1 MSDQR
6 EQVIQE
12 WTVNLYPIRFTNRE
26 NGIKEWLVQNNTK
39 QFLICAEELLSS
51 LPKEEI
57 LQEFISRINTAIQ
70 FCTEQNKIAALDFS
84 WYYGGDP
91 IDVAY
96 AYGLASCKGQGK
108 LSKTDLGPKE
118 IPGIESD
125 LEHGNLL
132 EEDFSELPVD
142 RAINL
147 WVENLDPHVQK
158 AKNKKEIPF
167 DADDILVDLFQ
178 IWNYRIGLEACNN
191 ISTEFQDILKKR
203 KPFWITMSRH
213 ERWAVPIGL
222 I

>member
-6 EQVIQE
+6 EQIIQE
-12 WTVNLYPIRFTNRE
+12 WSVNLDPIRFTNRE
-26 NGIKEWLVQNNTK
+26 NGIKEWLVQNSAK
-39 QFLICAEELLSS
+39 QFLTRAEELLAS

-57 LQEFISRINTAIQ
+57 LQEFISGINTAIQ
-70 FCTEQNKIAALDFS
+70 FCVEQNKIAALDFS

-108 LSKTDLGPKE
+108 LSKTDLGPNE
-118 IPGIESD
+118 IPGVESD

-158 AKNKKEIPF
+158 AKDKKELPF

-178 IWNYRIGLEACNN
+178 IWNYRIGLEACKN
-191 ISTEFQDILKKR
+191 ISTEFQDVLKKR